1 LCIMPNKNCT
11 IQPHNPTSPDQG
23 EMCLSLPPPSP
34 LPPPSSPSRTP
45 LFFPVIRDSF
55 FGFLH
60 S

>member
-45 LFFPVIRDSF
+45 LFFPVIRDETF
-55 FGFLH
+55 
-60 S
+60 